1 MDSNPTAFTST
12 SGIVHVSRKEFLDI
26 QVTTECRFTLKR
38 VFDMIR
44 TYSHSTSQM
53 LLIIENFCSIW
64 KEVKMT
70 NFNLFTSLILS
81 QYFVK
86 YTLNL
91 GLFFHTWLCFKA
103 FVASS
108 LSWIVSDKAIRLS
121 WHKTSFLI
129 CESPLSFLFN
139 HLSHDCSRWKSQI
152 NTLQSVMKKTKAR
165 I

>member
-1 MDSNPTAFTST
+1 
-12 SGIVHVSRKEFLDI
+12 
-26 QVTTECRFTLKR
+26 
-38 VFDMIR
+38 
-44 TYSHSTSQM
+44 M
-53 LLIIENFCSIW
+53 LRIIENSCSIW

-108 LSWIVSDKAIRLS
+108 LSWIVSDQAIRLS

-129 CESPLSFLFN
+129 CESPLSILFN
-139 HLSHDCSRWKSQI
+139 HLSHDCSRWKWQI
-152 NTLQSVMKKTKAR
+152 NTLQSVVKQPNKNLEYLLTWKTIWNLISCEGSILQLNKYENINR
-165 I
+165 G